1 MSVWMTPLVI
11 IIATIPMEASTVIVS
26 PVSFLLMA
34 ANVRTSMNVK
44 LTLQMGV
51 ITAQTVWG
59 DLNVHAPTD
68 FILTL
73 LHWNVAV
80 SFKFE

>member
-1 MSVWMTPLVI
+1 
-11 IIATIPMEASTVIVS
+11 
-26 PVSFLLMA
+26 
-34 ANVRTSMNVK
+34 MNVK
-44 LTLQMGV
+44 LTLHMGV
-51 ITAQTVWG
+51 ITAQTVWE

-80 SFKFE
+80 SLKIE

>member
-1 MSVWMTPLVI
+1 MTPLVI
-11 IIATIPMEASTVIVS
+11 SIATIPMEASTVIVS
-26 PVSFLLMA
+26 PVSFWLMA

-51 ITAQTVWG
+51 ITAQTVWE

-73 LHWNVAV
+73 LHWNVEV
-80 SFKFE
+80 S